1 MTPEDSVVPAP
12 AAFPLPPLPHD
23 AAREVRGAL
32 LAAREKGVLALSPA
46 TYRVISQHATGNR
59 DSYVVSF
66 PEGCWRCTCEDFL
79 LRHLLCKHAF
89 AVRAHVLGAPHLP
102 PSPPRRRTYPQTWSA
117 YTQGQLSEFRL
128 FHTLLFDLVGG
139 VQDPRPPLTLG
150 RPRLPFRDVLFC
162 AVQKVYAQRSLRR
175 AYGLF
180 ELAAGIHQ
188 IRHAPSFVLPAQLL
202 RREDVTPILEDMVA
216 QAALPLAALEES
228 FAVDSSGFRTTSFGA
243 YCQEAHGPSRKN
255 IWVKA
260 HIIVGVRTHVIPK
273 VIVTLAP
280 EGDVPQ
286 FPGLVR
292 GTVAA
297 GVKVDT
303 LVSVCA
309 NGPKSVAL
317 VGERTADI
325 KTLRLGP
332 WIKGRIL
339 LADLGYYSHRLS
351 AKITEYEGFFVSRG
365 KENADPLFVHS
376 LKVHRG
382 RAIDLDGKR
391 LSEVLPRLDRGVLD
405 AEVELSY
412 KRRVYSG
419 RRSSDTLVC
428 RLVAIW
434 SEKDGKYH
442 VYLTNI
448 APEHLSAEEVAC
460 LYSLRWEIELTFK
473 ELKTSYALD
482 KFKTTNEHVM
492 EALIWTALLTLVA
505 SRRLHNLVRARA
517 LPEHRERYTQL
528 RWGKVFR
535 RTAQNILDCL
545 LVHLGVHPDG
555 TSSRRSLRAMSI
567 ALTRFT
573 LDPHIN
579 RARFREEWS
588 T

>member
-1 MTPEDSVVPAP
+1 MVRERTIDPVV
-12 AAFPLPPLPHD
+12 FLWTLVLGFGIDLHRFLEEL
-23 AAREVRGAL
+23 REA
-32 LAAREKGVLALSPA
+32 
-46 TYRVISQHATGNR
+46 Y
-59 DSYVVSF
+59 
-66 PEGCWRCTCEDFL
+66 
-79 LRHLLCKHAF
+79 
-89 AVRAHVLGAPHLP
+89 VRAAELEHLAC
-102 PSPPRRRTYPQTWSA
+102 STYYLRFTPK
-117 YTQGQLSEFRL
+117 LSEFLRRCL
-128 FHTLLFDLVGG
+128 QVALANLPQEPGREL
-139 VQDPRPPLTLG
+139 DPRLK
-150 RPRLPFRDVLFC
+150 RI
-162 AVQKVYAQRSLRR
+162 A
-175 AYGLF
+175 
-180 ELAAGIHQ
+180 
-188 IRHAPSFVLPAQLL
+188 
-202 RREDVTPILEDMVA
+202 EDVVIK
-216 QAALPLAALEES
+216 
-228 FAVDSSGFRTTSFGA
+228 DSSVVRLHASLATKFPATR
-243 YCQEAHGPSRKN
+243 SRK
-255 IWVKA
+255 
-260 HIIVGVRTHVIPK
+260 
-273 VIVTLAP
+273 
-280 EGDVPQ
+280 
-286 FPGLVR
+286 
-292 GTVAA
+292 VAA
-297 GVKVDT
+297 GVKVDI

-339 LADLGYYSHRLS
+339 LADLGYYSHRLF
-351 AKITEYEGFFVSRG
+351 AKITEYEGFFVSRE
-365 KENADPLFVHS
+365 KENADPLFVRS

-382 RAIDLDGKR
+382 RAIGLDGKR